1 MQQKFLQNL
10 ETIDWPKIVRHLA
23 SFATSSEARDL
34 LHQTSP
40 LESQALAQENFQRI
54 AEAQE
59 LLSAGERPFMESLD
73 LYHSWFHRLE
83 KQSQLKPL
91 ELKDIRLF
99 FLEALS
105 LRKIITTTPKEWG
118 QNIAQSLIDAEEPL
132 SAIDHLITP
141 QAEIRID
148 ASEKLYNLY
157 NEKKSQ
163 THKIQNTLNFIVKKH
178 DNENYLQDKFVTN
191 REGRWVIPVK
201 SGMRYEV
208 PGIIHATSTTKQT
221 VFVEPQDVVPLNN
234 QLKRIEAEIEEEI
247 ENLLN
252 QISRYLHSLLTD
264 IITTKELMLECD
276 VRFAQAQFSGALN
289 ARPVVFSDEEME
301 LVEVRHP
308 IMIINSEKVIPN
320 TVRLNTKERILL
332 LSGPNAGGKTVL
344 LKCCGIAAQMAR
356 CGLPICASE
365 NSRLPFFK
373 DIIVA
378 VGDSQSVDSQLSTFV
393 GHLKALNAAC
403 EVTGPSSL
411 ILIDEICG
419 STDPEEGS
427 ALARGFIQFYS
438 QNQSFAVITSHLGPL
453 KAGWKE
459 DSGVVNGS
467 MEYNR
472 STGSSTYHFVKGLP
486 GQSLAFSTAKRV
498 GVKSEVFEMAQK
510 YLSPET
516 RLRLE
521 ALDDIEKLKG
531 QAREMREELE
541 AQIRETQAEKENML
555 KRLKEFD
562 RDREKL
568 LREEVNKLKDKFV
581 EESKKSNLQKIFT
594 DHERRSNIVLDFPEI
609 IKAPAEE
616 NYTLEKFTKAFPPGS
631 PVYIN
636 SLQRD
641 GVVQSAP
648 NKQGE
653 VQILA
658 GSMRMAVSWEDLK
671 PPKRATN
678 PLNKRNMNT
687 PVHFEIAD
695 KGDTLD
701 VRGKNVATA
710 IEDLE
715 SFLDAALIRRHERVK
730 VVHGHGSEALK
741 KAIRNHLSRSVYV
754 NRWASTM
761 DSNGDDGSTWIY
773 LALE

>member
-1 MQQKFLQNL
+1 MQNL
-10 ETIDWPKIVRHLA
+10 ETIDWPKIVKHLA
-23 SFATSSEARDL
+23 SFATSSEGHDL
-34 LHQTSP
+34 LQNTQPVESP
-40 LESQALAQENFQRI
+40 QIAQANFIRI

-59 LLSAGERPFMESLD
+59 LLSRGERPFMESLD
-73 LYHSWFHRLE
+73 LFHSWYHRLE

-105 LRKIITTTPKEWG
+105 LKKIIKPAEKDWG
-118 QNIAQSLIDAEEPL
+118 KKIAKQLIDAEPPL

-148 ASEKLYNLY
+148 ASETLYNLY
-157 NEKKSQ
+157 NEKKAQ
-163 THKIQNTLNFIVKKH
+163 TQKIQSTLNSIVKSH

-234 QLKRIEAEIEEEI
+234 HLKRIEAEIEQEI

-252 QISRYLHSLLTD
+252 QISKYLHSLAQD
-264 IITTKELMLECD
+264 ISHTKRLMLECD
-276 VRFAQAQFSGALN
+276 TLFAQAQFSGALN
-289 ARPVVFSDEEME
+289 AKPVTFSEEKIE
-301 LVEVRHP
+301 LLEVRHP
-308 IMIINSEKVIPN
+308 SMVMNSEKIIPN
-320 TVRLNTKERILL
+320 TVRLNSTERILL

-344 LKCCGIAAQMAR
+344 LKCFGIAAQMAR
-356 CGLPICASE
+356 CGLPICAAE
-365 NSRLPFFK
+365 NSQLPFFK
-373 DIIVA
+373 DIVIA

-393 GHLKALNAAC
+393 GHLKTLNAAC
-403 EVTGPSSL
+403 QVEGPTSL

-453 KAGWKE
+453 KVGWK
-459 DSGVVNGS
+459 DNSGVVNGS

-486 GQSLAFSTAKRV
+486 GESLAFSTAQRI
-498 GVKSEVFEMAQK
+498 GIHPQVFQAAQQF
-510 YLSPET
+510 LSPES
-516 RLRLE
+516 RHRLE
-521 ALDDIEKLKG
+521 AMDDVEKLK
-531 QAREMREELE
+531 
-541 AQIRETQAEKENML
+541 AQIRELREDLLQKIKLTEIEKENLL
-555 KRLKEFD
+555 KKIKDFEKERDQRLKV
-562 RDREKL
+562 
-568 LREEVNKLKDKFV
+568 EVNKVKDMLL
-581 EESKKSNLQKIFT
+581 EESKKTNLQKIFN
-594 DHERRSNIVLDFPEI
+594 DHERRSNIVLDFPEV
-609 IKAPAEE
+609 IKGPQTDEE
-616 NYTLEKFTKAFPPGS
+616 YTLEKFTKAFPPGS
-631 PVYIN
+631 PVYIH
-636 SLQRD
+636 SLQKD

-658 GSMRMAVSWEDLK
+658 GSMRLSVPWDDLK

-687 PVHFEIAD
+687 PVHFEITD
-695 KGDTLD
+695 KGDSLD
-701 VRGKNVATA
+701 VRGKNVSTA
-710 IEDLE
+710 IEELE
-715 SFLDAALIRRHERVK
+715 SFLDAALGRRHERVK
-730 VVHGHGSEALK
+730 VVHGHGSESLK
-741 KAIRNHLSRSVYV
+741 KSIRNHLSRSVYV
-754 NRWASTM
+754 NRWASSL
-761 DSNGDDGSTWIY
+761 DSNGDDGTTWIY
-773 LALE
+773 LAID

>member
-1 MQQKFLQNL
+1 MQNL
-10 ETIDWPKIVRHLA
+10 ETIDWPKIIRHLA

-34 LHQTSP
+34 LHQTHP
-40 LESQALAQENFQRI
+40 LESQTQAAENFIRI

-59 LLSAGERPFMESLD
+59 LLSRGERPFMESLD
-73 LYHSWFHRLE
+73 LYHSWYHRLE

-99 FLEALS
+99 FLETLS
-105 LRKIITTTPKEWG
+105 LKKILKSSEKDWG
-118 QNIAQSLIDAEEPL
+118 KKIAKILMDPEPPL

-148 ASEKLYNLY
+148 ASETLYNLY

-163 THKIQNTLNFIVKKH
+163 TQKIQNTLNSIVKSH

-252 QISRYLHSLLTD
+252 QISKYLHGLVSD
-264 IITTKELMLECD
+264 IITTRQLLLDCD
-276 VRFAQAQFSGALN
+276 VLFAQAQFSGALN
-289 ARPVVFSDEEME
+289 ARAVRFSETEID
-301 LVEVRHP
+301 LLEVRHP
-308 IMIINSEKVIPN
+308 LMIINSEKVIPN
-320 TVRLNTKERILL
+320 TVRLNEHERILL

-344 LKCCGIAAQMAR
+344 LKCFGIAAQMAR
-356 CGLPICASE
+356 CGLPICAAEGSH
-365 NSRLPFFK
+365 LPFFK
-373 DIIVA
+373 DVVVA

-393 GHLKALNAAC
+393 GHLKTLNEAC
-403 EVTGPSSL
+403 NVQGPSSL

-438 QNQSFAVITSHLGPL
+438 QNKSFAVITSHLGPL
-453 KAGWKE
+453 KSGWKS
-459 DSGVVNGS
+459 DSAVINGS

-486 GQSLAFSTAKRV
+486 GQSLAFSTAKRIGINPQV
-498 GVKSEVFEMAQK
+498 YELAQK
-510 YLSPET
+510 HLSPESRH
-516 RLRLE
+516 RLD
-521 ALDDIEKLKG
+521 AMDDVEKLKA
-531 QAREMREELE
+531 QARELREELNLKI
-541 AQIRETQAEKENML
+541 QETEAEKSNLIKKIKEFEKEREN
-555 KRLKEFD
+555 RLKV
-562 RDREKL
+562 
-568 LREEVNKLKDKFV
+568 EVNKVKEMLL

-594 DHERRSNIVLDFPEI
+594 DHERRSNIVLEFPEV
-609 IKAPAEE
+609 IKGPQTEE
-616 NYTLEKFTKAFPPGS
+616 EYTLEKFTKAFPPGS
-631 PVYIN
+631 PIYIN
-636 SLQRD
+636 SLQKD
-641 GVVQSAP
+641 GVVQSTP

-653 VQILA
+653 VQVLA
-658 GSMRMAVSWEDLK
+658 GSMRLSVSWEDLK

-695 KGDTLD
+695 KGETID
-701 VRGKNVATA
+701 VRGKNVSMA
-710 IEDLE
+710 IEELE
-715 SFLDAALIRRHERVK
+715 SFLDAALGRRHERVK

-754 NRWASTM
+754 NRWSSSL
-761 DSNGDDGSTWIY
+761 DSNGDDGTTWIY
-773 LALE
+773 LALD